1 MTHGILILSAA
12 IAGIAL
18 DGVDNAV
25 LNTLDDTH
33 MVGQAILWPEPPL
46 LSQSKKIIMP
56 GFGSTEPSSH
66 RFCPR
71 NQLTPVTQPEN
82 FGIIPASI

>member
-25 LNTLDDTH
+25 FNSLDDTH
-33 MVGQAILWPEPPL
+33 MVGQAILRARASLVIPIEEDNHARIWFYRTVKPPV
-46 LSQSKKIIMP
+46 LSPKPIN
-56 GFGSTEPSSH
+56 PSD
-66 RFCPR
+66 
-71 NQLTPVTQPEN
+71 
-82 FGIIPASI
+82 AA